1 MASSSLIRALAVCLG
16 IVVLAGPVAAQG
28 VPRLDSYNGVA
39 VRILQ
44 SNNAG
49 NIHHIIDP
57 ATNRVTGLIGAVRT
71 RTI

>member
-1 MASSSLIRALAVCLG
+1 MACSRVIRALPVFLG
-16 IVVLAGPVAAQG
+16 ILLVSVPASPQG
-28 VPRLDSYNGVA
+28 VPRLDSYDKVA

-57 ATNRVTGLIGAVRT
+57 TNNRLT
-71 RTI
+71 

>member
-1 MASSSLIRALAVCLG
+1 MTRSPLFRALAVFAGL
-16 IVVLAGPVAAQG
+16 VLITAAAAAQG

-49 NIHHIIDP
+49 NVHHIIDP
-57 ATNRVTGLIGAVRT
+57 TTQRSPV
-71 RTI
+71 

>member
-1 MASSSLIRALAVCLG
+1 MARSRLVRALPAFFG
-16 IVVLAGPVAAQG
+16 IVLLTAQVAGQG
-28 VPRLDSYNGVA
+28 VPRLDSYKGVA

-57 ATNRVTGLIGAVRT
+57 ATNQVSGIIRG
-71 RTI
+71 